1 VAKLNGQEVKLVEAQ
16 GAFPWYRHDDVGRCS
31 WSGAAVFASSFRD
44 RIVVLEGP
52 GEIVVVPRGVEHRTA
67 ADEKPILLSRPG
79 LE

>member
-44 RIVVLEGP
+44 RIVVPEGP

-67 ADEKPILLSRPG
+67 ADDEADLVEPAGS
-79 LE
+79 